1 MSLAEAADTPRSG
14 SDERR
19 RLFTGAHAPV
29 SDADARRR
37 RPGTGVACLILLG
50 ITLGALGHVA
60 VHLKHYEV
68 ALALGQ
74 ARRARS
80 ALEER
85 RRQLSLEIGVYKD
98 PMRVMDVAR
107 EKLGLSQPS
116 AADIV
121 PAAQLR
127 ERLAMRAASPD
138 HNTASQASHNASPA
152 PVVRPQ
158 SEQESQEEPEG
169 EALAPLDDEGQAL

>member
-1 MSLAEAADTPRSG
+1 MSLAQAADTTRSG
-14 SDERR
+14 GGVERR
-19 RLFTGAHAPV
+19 KAFTGAHAPV
-29 SDADARRR
+29 SDAEARRR

-127 ERLAMRAASPD
+127 ERLAMRAASPEPSAATQVS
-138 HNTASQASHNASPA
+138 NKAAPA
-152 PVVRPQ
+152 VARPQ
-158 SEQESQEEPEG
+158 SEQAAQDEVEG